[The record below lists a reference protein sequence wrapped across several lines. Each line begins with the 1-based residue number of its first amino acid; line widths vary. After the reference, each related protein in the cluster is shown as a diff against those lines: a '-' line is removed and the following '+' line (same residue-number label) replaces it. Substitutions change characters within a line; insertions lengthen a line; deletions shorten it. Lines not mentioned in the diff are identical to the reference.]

1 MKLSVVIPAHDE
13 EGSIEQTVRGI
24 ARVLDSEK
32 IPHEILVVLDHC
44 TDATAEVV
52 AQLAHDV
59 SGLVTV
65 VNRDEAGFGMAVR
78 AGLSAFTGDCVAI
91 MMGDASD
98 DPLDLVFYYRLL
110 QEGYDCAFGSRF
122 VRGSKVVAYPVF
134 KLIFNRL
141 GNLFI
146 RVLFRLPFNDVTN
159 AFKCYRREVIAGC
172 QPLISKHFNLTVELP
187 LKAIVRGFT
196 VASVPIHWYGRTDG
210 VSSFKIKEMGSRYL
224 FIILYAWL
232 EKHLSR
238 GDYRFHR
245 EAGRIEQGSNGDVL
259 KRVKR

>member
-1 MKLSVVIPAHDE
+1 MKLSVVIPVHDE
-13 EGSIEQTVRGI
+13 EGSIERTVHGI
-24 ARVLDSEK
+24 AEVLNSEG

-44 TDATAEVV
+44 ADATAEVV
-52 AQLAHDV
+52 ARLEHEI

-65 VNRDEAGFGMAVR
+65 VNGDQAGFGMAVR

-91 MMGDASD
+91 MMADASD
-98 DPLDLVFYYRLL
+98 DPLDLILYYQLL
-110 QEGYDCAFGSRF
+110 QDGYDCAFGSRF
-122 VRGSKVVAYPVF
+122 IQGSKVVAYPLF

-141 GNLFI
+141 GNLFV
-146 RVLFRLPFNDVTN
+146 RLLFRLPFNDITN

-187 LKAIVRGFT
+187 LKAIVRGFRA
-196 VASVPIHWYGRTDG
+196 VSVPIRWYGRTDG
-210 VSSFKIKEMGSRYL
+210 VSSFRIKEMGSRYL

-238 GDYRFHR
+238 GDYQVQR
-245 EAGRIEQGSNGDVL
+245 EAGRADQVSSGHRPKKV
-259 KRVKR
+259 RQ

>member
-91 MMGDASD
+91 MMEMPRTIPWTWYCTTGSCRRGMTAHLARASSA
-98 DPLDLVFYYRLL
+98 
-110 QEGYDCAFGSRF
+110 G
-122 VRGSKVVAYPVF
+122 VR
-134 KLIFNRL
+134 
-141 GNLFI
+141 
-146 RVLFRLPFNDVTN
+146 
-159 AFKCYRREVIAGC
+159 
-172 QPLISKHFNLTVELP
+172 
-187 LKAIVRGFT
+187 
-196 VASVPIHWYGRTDG
+196 WWRTPC
-210 VSSFKIKEMGSRYL
+210 
-224 FIILYAWL
+224 
-232 EKHLSR
+232 
-238 GDYRFHR
+238 
-245 EAGRIEQGSNGDVL
+245 SN
-259 KRVKR
+259 